1 MHLQRREVIEI
12 VLCRGV
18 GCCLEKLPSSCTLR
32 HENVCTLWAIDEER
46 VGTRL
51 NGRHNLCN
59 RPFPLALHACMGNV
73 ALPIFADVFDHCICH
88 SCTPIRLVPPYVGS
102 SPSSHAA
109 LTRRVRVISSTRS
122 CCWAER
128 PRDFAG
134 LLVIWPPAAVQGAPG
149 SERCRFS
156 LGGGQ
161 TGARPHLVGD
171 PLPCLP
177 SRILYRTHELSSG
190 TPTWGRVGGWPTRR
204 PPQSVWSSYRPC
216 ASTAILPRRQ
226 RRWPPKAA
234 RVWLGP
240 Q

>member
-12 VLCRGV
+12 VLRRGV

-59 RPFPLALHACMGNV
+59 RPFPLALHACVGNV

-109 LTRRVRVISSTRS
+109 LTGAFGSFQVRGAVAGPSILVISQASWSFGR
-122 CCWAER
+122 
-128 PRDFAG
+128 
-134 LLVIWPPAAVQGAPG
+134 QG
-149 SERCRFS
+149 RCRVLREAS
-156 LGGGQ
+156 V
-161 TGARPHLVGD
+161 VGS
-171 PLPCLP
+171 P
-177 SRILYRTHELSSG
+177 SV
-190 TPTWGRVGGWPTRR
+190 VGKQAHVLIW
-204 PPQSVWSSYRPC
+204 
-216 ASTAILPRRQ
+216 
-226 RRWPPKAA
+226 
-234 RVWLGP
+234 
-240 Q
+240 